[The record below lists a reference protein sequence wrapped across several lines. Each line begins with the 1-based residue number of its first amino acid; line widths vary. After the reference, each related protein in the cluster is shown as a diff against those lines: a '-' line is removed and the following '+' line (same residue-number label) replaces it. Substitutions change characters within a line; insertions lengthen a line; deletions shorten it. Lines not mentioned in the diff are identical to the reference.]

1 MDKLYMSD
9 RFAELWKRSREDCG
23 YSQEYM
29 AKAMGVSK
37 KTVANW
43 ESGLSQPSLLKLFE
57 WFDTLCI
64 QPMPYIRRLLYPEY
78 NDITVDSCDDDID
91 DFLLHLVKEQ
101 SPDGKRQLIYLLS
114 GEHGSSPTALL
125 NMITAHL
132 QSPLR
137 DRINIALS
145 ISTNYELA
153 QLRGSVVCP
162 DNIQP
167 NTDLL
172 NFAIRAGMHAAVEGR
187 EEYTAV
193 LDDEEVN
200 L

>member
-1 MDKLYMSD
+1 MDKFNLSE
-9 RFAELWKRSREDCG
+9 RFAELWRRSREDCG

-29 AKAMGVSK
+29 ARALGVSK
-37 KTVANW
+37 KTVSNW
-43 ESGLSQPSLLKLFE
+43 EAGLSSPSLVKLFE
-57 WFDTLCI
+57 WFDVLGV
-64 QPMPYIRRLLYPEY
+64 QPMPYIRRLLFPEY
-78 NDITVDSCDDDID
+78 NDISADSCEGDIED
-91 DFLLHLVKEQ
+91 LLIHLVKGQTPE
-101 SPDGKRQLIYLLS
+101 GKRQLLYLLS

-137 DRINIALS
+137 DRINVALS

-162 DNIQP
+162 DHVQP
-167 NTDLL
+167 NMDLL
-172 NFAIRAGMHAAVEGR
+172 NYAIRSGMKAAASDR
-187 EEYTAV
+187 SEYSAV
-193 LDDEEVN
+193 LDNKEVN